1 MNQILQRIRTAGP
14 PPPYPR
20 QCRNTALLLLLG
32 VGVGILAKY
41 LDVVPRNELPAL
53 VSALDVGNFLG
64 RFAPWVVFGLGISL
78 ASRSSVR
85 AAVNVFA
92 FFVGMVASYYGY
104 SRLVAGFLP
113 RHYAMIW
120 VVFTLVSPLLAGICW
135 YAKGNGAPAL
145 VLSSLLLAVLFN
157 MTFVY
162 GIGYFEPRSFL
173 ELLCFLGGV
182 VLLKRTTLK
191 KTLLMAAAS
200 VGIALAL
207 DQIIPFHFG

>member
-1 MNQILQRIRTAGP
+1 MNRFLQRIRTAGP
-14 PPPYPR
+14 PTPYLR

-32 VGVGILAKY
+32 IGLGILAKY
-41 LDVVPRNELPAL
+41 LDVVPRNELPDL
-53 VSALDVGNFLG
+53 ISALDVGNFLG

-78 ASRSSVR
+78 ASRSPVR
-85 AAVNVFA
+85 AAVNVFV
-92 FFVGMVASYYGY
+92 FFVGMVAGYYGY
-104 SRLVAGFLP
+104 SSLAAGFFP

-120 VVFTLVSPLLAGICW
+120 VAFTLVSPLLAGICW

-182 VLLKRTTLK
+182 VLLNRTTLK